1 MICSSERPPLPSTIR
16 PRALRRAAGPLGL
29 AALALACATC
39 APPAQN
45 GSVVVSSGAAERL
58 GMLCRWGR
66 GGAEQGALCPS
77 AEGAARP
84 ARVRRITVPADALSG
99 PLAAGRRGDHVL
111 ENDEIA
117 VVVEQLGPGAGLA
130 ESGGHILD
138 AADARERRDELGQI
152 VARVGAPPRQV
163 TYDELATGAG
173 DDGVAWIEV
182 RGRGGAGGA
191 LAITTRYTLGPRD
204 RAVVITTSVR
214 NDGDAPIEGLDL
226 GDVVHWGAAEPIA
239 KGGAAGSRGEHE
251 GAYVAGVG
259 TGVAYALATA
269 DGGPLRARS
278 GPGFSDATFARH
290 AALPPGGRV
299 EYQRILAVA
308 PRGDTLAVATELF
321 FLGGGAPGGI
331 ALQLVDARGA
341 PLPRLA
347 GRVTLTPVA
356 EGGAAP
362 AAGGGAAPAAGGGA
376 APAAGGGAAPAA
388 GALDLWLRTDEH
400 APFVAEAPPGL
411 YLVGFEGSGRRALAR
426 ARVRIRAGEIAP
438 ARLAL
443 SGAGRLDLVLHER
456 GVPPP
461 AEDEELFVPLTPA
474 KVSVLDAATGKAV
487 SPPHLSL
494 TGELQLSLP
503 PGRFRVVA
511 SRGPE
516 YALAE
521 ATVDVA
527 DGARARLDLT
537 LERVVDTAGYIA
549 CDLRQHT
556 AQSADASVDTTRRLV
571 SNAVEGVE
579 CAVTSEHNLA
589 LAADLRR
596 DAALLG
602 LDATLRVLP
611 GVELTSGRRG
621 AGIGSLGV
629 FPLGSEAAAPREGAL
644 RWVDEAAGDIL
655 REVRA
660 LPGERVVQVSR
671 ASGGGSPLHGDAA
684 PQGTADQGAAD
695 QGAPVHGAADQG
707 AALLAQIV
715 GDGAG
720 ADALEVWTGRE
731 VAARDRALEELWAL
745 LRASRPV
752 TPTATSDT
760 HGLLGAE
767 PGYPRTYVGVA
778 DDDPGRLDE
787 ADLVAGLRRRRD
799 VVITNGPFVTVRLGE
814 ARQGGVASMARGS
827 RGGPQSLVIRV
838 ERAPWVDA
846 RELHVLVGGVASG
859 APIPLEGARTTPA
872 GALVDEIAIPVVLGA
887 RGGGRLP
894 RPDARGGGAPGGS
907 RPGQGASRPGQ
918 DASRPG
924 QGAHGAISV
933 TEDTFI
939 VVIVRGHR
947 PLEPVLSGEPHE
959 ILPFAMTAPLWID
972 ADGDGRSL
980 GRAAAP

>member
-1 MICSSERPPLPSTIR
+1 MIRSPERPLR
-16 PRALRRAAGPLGL
+16 PAAVRGRRPGGL

-58 GMLCRWGR
+58 GMLCRWGH
-66 GGAEQGALCPS
+66 GDAEQGELCPR
-77 AEGAARP
+77 ADGAARP
-84 ARVRRITVPADALSG
+84 ARVRRIAGPADALSG
-99 PLAAGRRGDHVL
+99 PLAAGRPGDHVL
-111 ENDEIA
+111 ENDEIV

-130 ESGGHILD
+130 ESGGHVID
-138 AADARERRDELGQI
+138 AADARARRDELGQI
-152 VARVGAPPRQV
+152 VARLGAPARQAV
-163 TYDELATGAG
+163 YSELATGAG
-173 DDGVAWIEV
+173 EDGAAWIEV

-191 LAITTRYTLGPRD
+191 LSVTTRYTLGPRD
-204 RAVVITTSVR
+204 RALVIATSIQ
-214 NDGDAPIEGLDL
+214 NDGGAPIEGLDL
-226 GDVVHWGAAEPIA
+226 GDVVHWGAAAPIA
-239 KGGAAGSRGEHE
+239 PASAPGTAPGSRGERE
-251 GAYVAGVG
+251 APYVAGVG
-259 TGVAYALATA
+259 TGVAYALAAA
-269 DGGPLRARS
+269 DGAPLRARS
-278 GPGFSDATFARH
+278 GAGFSDATFARP
-290 AALPPGGRV
+290 AALPPGGRAT
-299 EYQRILAVA
+299 YQRVLAVA
-308 PRGDTLAVATELF
+308 PRGDPLAVATELF
-321 FLGGGAPGGI
+321 FLGGGAPGGVAI
-331 ALQLVDARGA
+331 ELVDARGA
-341 PLPRLA
+341 PLPPLA
-347 GRVTLTPVA
+347 GRVTLTPIA

-362 AAGGGAAPAAGGGA
+362 AAGAI
-376 APAAGGGAAPAA
+376 
-388 GALDLWLRTDEH
+388 DLWLRAGER
-400 APFVAEAPPGL
+400 APLAAEAPPGL
-411 YLVGFEGSGRRALAR
+411 YLVGFEGSGRRALAS
-426 ARVRIRAGEIAP
+426 ARIRIRAGEIAP

-443 SGAGRLDLVLHER
+443 SGAGQLDIVLHER
-456 GVPPP
+456 GVSAP
-461 AEDEELFVPLTPA
+461 AEGEDLFVPLTPA
-474 KVSVLDAATGKAV
+474 KVSLLDAATGKAV
-487 SPPHLSL
+487 SPPHLTL

-503 PGRFRVVA
+503 PGRLRVVA

-521 ATVDVA
+521 ATVDIA
-527 DGARARLDLT
+527 DNTRARLDLT
-537 LERVVDTAGYIA
+537 LERVVDTAGYIG

-556 AQSADASVDTTRRLV
+556 AQSADAGVDTTARLV

-596 DAALLG
+596 DTAVLR
-602 LDATLRVLP
+602 LDAKLRVLP

-644 RWVDEAAGDIL
+644 RWVDEAAGEIL

-671 ASGGGSPLHGDAA
+671 ASAGGSPLHAQAA
-684 PQGTADQGAAD
+684 PDQAAS
-695 QGAPVHGAADQG
+695 
-707 AALLAQIV
+707 LLAQIV

-720 ADALEVWTGRE
+720 ADALEVWTGRG
-731 VAARDRALEELWAL
+731 VAARDSALEELWVL

-778 DDDPGRLDE
+778 DDDPGRLDV

-799 VVITNGPFVTVRLGE
+799 VVITNGPFVTMRLGDT
-814 ARQGGVASMARGS
+814 RQGGVASARRPGA
-827 RGGPQSLVIRV
+827 RRETLSLSIRV

-846 RELHVLVGGVASG
+846 RELHVLVGGVANG

-872 GALVDEIAIPVVLGA
+872 GALVDEIAIPVVLGG
-887 RGGGRLP
+887 GGGRPPP
-894 RPDARGGGAPGGS
+894 RLGARDGGAL
-907 RPGQGASRPGQ
+907 GASRSGQ
-918 DASRPG
+918 S
-924 QGAHGAISV
+924 AHGAIAV
-933 TEDTFI
+933 AEDTF
-939 VVIVRGHR
+939 VVAIVRGRR
-947 PLEPVLSGEPHE
+947 PLEPVLAGAPDE

>member
-1 MICSSERPPLPSTIR
+1 MIRSPERPLRPTAVRARARRPSS
-16 PRALRRAAGPLGL
+16 PAGL

-58 GMLCRWGR
+58 GMLCRWGHA
-66 GGAEQGALCPS
+66 GAEQGDLCPR
-77 AEGAARP
+77 ADGAARP
-84 ARVRRITVPADALSG
+84 ARVRRIAGPADALSG
-99 PLAAGRRGDHVL
+99 PLAAGRPGDHVL

-130 ESGGHILD
+130 ESGGHVID
-138 AADARERRDELGQI
+138 AADARARRDELGQI
-152 VARVGAPPRQV
+152 VARLGVPARQAV
-163 TYDELATGAG
+163 YSELTTGAG
-173 DDGVAWIEV
+173 EDGSAWIEV

-191 LAITTRYTLGPRD
+191 LSVTTRYTLGPRD
-204 RAVVITTSVR
+204 RALVIATSIQ
-214 NDGDAPIEGLDL
+214 NDGSAPIEGLDL
-226 GDVVHWGAAEPIA
+226 GDVVHWGAAAPIA
-239 KGGAAGSRGEHE
+239 PGSAPGSRGERE
-251 GAYVAGVG
+251 APYVAGVG

-269 DGGPLRARS
+269 DGAPLRARS
-278 GPGFSDATFARH
+278 GAGFSDATFARP
-290 AALPPGGRV
+290 AALPPGGRAA
-299 EYQRILAVA
+299 YQRILAVA
-308 PRGDTLAVATELF
+308 PRGDPLAVATELF
-321 FLGGGAPGGI
+321 FLGGGAPGGV
-331 ALQLVDARGA
+331 ALELVDARGA
-341 PLPRLA
+341 PLPPLA
-347 GRVTLTPVA
+347 GRATLTRVA
-356 EGGAAP
+356 EE
-362 AAGGGAAPAAGGGA
+362 
-376 APAAGGGAAPAA
+376 GAAPAA
-388 GALDLWLRTDEH
+388 GALDLWLRTGER
-400 APFVAEAPPGL
+400 APLAAEAPPGL
-411 YLVGFEGSGRRALAR
+411 YLVGFEGSGRRALAS

-443 SGAGRLDLVLHER
+443 SGAGQLDIVLHER
-456 GVPPP
+456 GVPAP
-461 AEDEELFVPLTPA
+461 AEDEDLFVPLTPA
-474 KVSVLDAATGKAV
+474 KVSLLDAATGKAV
-487 SPPHLSL
+487 SPPHLTL

-503 PGRFRVVA
+503 PGRLRVVA

-521 ATVDVA
+521 ATVDIA
-527 DGARARLDLT
+527 DNTRARLDLT
-537 LERVVDTAGYIA
+537 LERVVDTAGYIG

-556 AQSADASVDTTRRLV
+556 AQSADAGVNATERLV

-596 DAALLG
+596 DTAILR
-602 LDATLRVLP
+602 LDAKLRVLP
-611 GVELTSGRRG
+611 GVELTSDRRG

-644 RWVDEAAGDIL
+644 RWVDKAAGEIL

-671 ASGGGSPLHGDAA
+671 ASAGGSPLHAQA
-684 PQGTADQGAAD
+684 PPQGAPDQGAR
-695 QGAPVHGAADQG
+695 
-707 AALLAQIV
+707 LLAQIV

-720 ADALEVWTGRE
+720 ADALEVWTGRG
-731 VAARDRALEELWAL
+731 VAARDSALEELWAL

-778 DDDPGRLDE
+778 DDDPGRLDA

-799 VVITNGPFVTVRLGE
+799 VVITNGPFVTMRLGDT
-814 ARQGGVASMARGS
+814 RQGGIASMGRGS
-827 RGGPQSLVIRV
+827 RGGPLSLSIRV

-846 RELHVLVGGVASG
+846 RELHVLVGGVAAG

-872 GALVDEIAIPVVLGA
+872 GALVDEIAIPVVLGT
-887 RGGGRLP
+887 GGGRRP
-894 RPDARGGGAPGGS
+894 AWPDARAGGAPG
-907 RPGQGASRPGQ
+907 R
-918 DASRPG
+918 SRPG
-924 QGAHGAISV
+924 QGAHHPVRVA
-933 TEDTFI
+933 EDTF
-939 VVIVRGHR
+939 VVAIVRGRR
-947 PLEPVLSGEPHE
+947 PLEPVLSGDPAE

>member
-1 MICSSERPPLPSTIR
+1 MIFSPERPPLPSAVR
-16 PRALRRAAGPLGL
+16 PRAPRPSAVRARRALRRATAPLGL

-45 GSVVVSSGAAERL
+45 GSIVVSSGAAERL
-58 GMLCRWGR
+58 GVLCRWGH
-66 GGAEQGALCPS
+66 GGAEQGALCPT

-99 PLAAGRRGDHVL
+99 PLAAGRPGDHVL

-130 ESGGHILD
+130 ESGGHIVD
-138 AADARERRDELGQI
+138 AADALARRDELGQI
-152 VARVGAPPRQV
+152 VARVGSPPRQV
-163 TYDELATGAG
+163 TYGELATGAG
-173 DDGVAWIEV
+173 EDGVAWIEV

-191 LAITTRYTLGPRD
+191 LAIATRYTLGPRD

-214 NDGDAPIEGLDL
+214 NDGGAPIDGLDL

-239 KGGAAGSRGEHE
+239 PGGAAGSGGEHE
-251 GAYVAGVG
+251 GPYVAGVG

-269 DGGPLRARS
+269 DGAPLRARS
-278 GPGFSDATFARH
+278 GAGFSDATFARH

-308 PRGDTLAVATELF
+308 PRGDALAVATELF
-321 FLGGGAPGGI
+321 FLGGGAPGGV

-341 PLPRLA
+341 PLPPLA
-347 GRVTLTPVA
+347 GRATLTPVA
-356 EGGAAP
+356 E
-362 AAGGGAAPAAGGGA
+362 
-376 APAAGGGAAPAA
+376 GGAAPAA
-388 GALDLWLRTDEH
+388 GALDLWLRTGER
-400 APFVAEAPPGL
+400 APLAAEAPPGL
-411 YLVGFEGSGRRALAR
+411 YLVDFEGSGRRALAR

-438 ARLAL
+438 ARIAL
-443 SGAGRLDLVLHER
+443 SGAGRLDVVLHER

-461 AEDEELFVPLTPA
+461 AEDEDLFVPLTPA

-487 SPPHLSL
+487 SPPRLTL

-527 DGARARLDLT
+527 DGTRARLDLT
-537 LERVVDTAGYIA
+537 LERVVDTAGYVA

-556 AQSADASVDTTRRLV
+556 AQSADASVDTTWRLV

-589 LAADLRR
+589 LTADLQR
-596 DAALLG
+596 DAAILR

-644 RWVDEAAGDIL
+644 RWVDEAAGEIL

-671 ASGGGSPLHGDAA
+671 ASGGGSPLHGHVA
-684 PQGTADQGAAD
+684 PQG
-695 QGAPVHGAADQG
+695 APDQG

-767 PGYPRTYVGVA
+767 PGYPRTYIGVA
-778 DDDPGRLDE
+778 DDDPGRLDV

-814 ARQGGVASMARGS
+814 ARQGGVASVGRGA
-827 RGGPQSLVIRV
+827 RGGPQSLSIRV

-872 GALVDEIAIPVVLGA
+872 GALVDEIAIPVVLGG
-887 RGGGRLP
+887 GGGRSP
-894 RPDARGGGAPGGS
+894 RPDARAGGAPGAG

-918 DASRPG
+918 GASRPG

-933 TEDTFI
+933 AEDTFV